1 VIVIGET
8 ASQVAITD
16 AQILDAPGKIMTS
29 YWPAAIIGLGVVVN
43 LAWIAL
49 LATLLA
55 NVMTQVFL

>member
-1 VIVIGET
+1 
-8 ASQVAITD
+8 
-16 AQILDAPGKIMTS
+16 MTS